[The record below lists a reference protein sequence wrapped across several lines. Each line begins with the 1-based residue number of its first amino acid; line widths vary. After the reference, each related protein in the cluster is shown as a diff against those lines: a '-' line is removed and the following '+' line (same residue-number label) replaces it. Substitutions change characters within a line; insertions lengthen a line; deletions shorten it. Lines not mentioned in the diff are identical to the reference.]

1 MVMKFYLHHHYFYVK
16 ISSITRMGKDI
27 MSTETY
33 VKQKEALGEINTVTK
48 KTELIRLQAIWFDYI
63 WKNHAK
69 HLGLTKAL
77 EHWKLANDGTRS
89 PKEVETYF
97 TNLT

>member
-1 MVMKFYLHHHYFYVK
+1 MKFYLHHHYFYVK

-33 VKQKEALGEINTVTK
+33 VKQKEALDEINTVTK

-63 WKNHAK
+63 WKNHVK